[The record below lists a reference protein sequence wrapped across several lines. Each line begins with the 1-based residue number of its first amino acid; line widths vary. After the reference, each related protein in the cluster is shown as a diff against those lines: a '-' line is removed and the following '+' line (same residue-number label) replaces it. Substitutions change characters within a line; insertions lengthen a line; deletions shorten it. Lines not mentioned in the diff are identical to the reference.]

1 VLEVDLAGRF
11 DDDHAVAE
19 VNIVLVAI
27 IFADTDALLAKEVW
41 TSSSW
46 TLTHLPGVIEY
57 L

>member
-1 VLEVDLAGRF
+1 MLEVDLAGRF